1 MANIQ
6 LDFKQLD
13 KWPPYWRC
21 KECGESTKLL
31 VIEER
36 GYRVLPMKVYKESS
50 ILYSL
55 KYLRR

>member
-21 KECGESTKLL
+21 KECKDTTNLL
-31 VIEER
+31 VIEEKGHWDFFLGSFIR
-36 GYRVLPMKVYKESS
+36 NRR
-50 ILYSL
+50 SL
-55 KYLRR
+55 IP